1 MTKKFLRIFLGAT
14 ILLSIITAPA
24 ICISITASND
34 VGSVGSN
41 YYGGKTD
48 SISESITLGTAT
60 LADTWYYNKNEY
72 MPTTNKWFYSGNRK
86 HSIHNYATGYGYPIV
101 FSGNAYI
108 DTASVE
114 VSNRCYLTGGGST
127 KPAYLKT
134 DLDAYANGYR
144 TTERLAAET
153 YLELTQY
160 TGTATV
166 KNYALSN
173 TDTTVSPLAAKV
185 YVSQSLSN
193 VNGNLY
199 TTNWAQSYP
208 SYDFAQTETT
218 AKGAK
223 SLSESSSANGWEATA
238 QEWALGGTHRLDA
251 SSKLS
256 GIATNAVIDSNSFYK
271 RNEYVNFYMTKSHA
285 EWQLAPSIAS
295 SLAASATS
303 RNVKSTYAN
312 ARSGAIM
319 RTDSDKALAWTRT
332 MSGYSSY
339 IGYTNNLDNS
349 NYWKSGQ
356 WVTAQERTTL
366 GDVSN
371 NYASLS
377 SEIRGTSCTSSALTN
392 INAKE
397 VDIISWKWEPTT
409 KTWTQLVNQYGMN
422 KYYTSDLNRYV
433 NWQFDGNGK
442 LITKAGD
449 LNGNGIVT
457 LEEVVYVI
465 NVPYPYPK
473 KEVTKPYVDAAIVNW
488 QTSP

>member
-1 MTKKFLRIFLGAT
+1 MTKKLLQIFFAAT
-14 ILLSIITAPA
+14 ILLFIIAAPA
-24 ICISITASND
+24 LCISITASND
-34 VGSVGSN
+34 VGSVSSN

-48 SISESITLGTAT
+48 TISENIALGSAT
-60 LADTWYYNKNEY
+60 LADTWYYNRNGY
-72 MPTTNKWFYSGNRK
+72 MPTTDKWYYSKNGK
-86 HSIHNYATGYGYPIV
+86 HSVHNYATGYGYPIV

-127 KPAYLKT
+127 KPAYLKAY
-134 DLDAYANGYR
+134 LDAYANGYR
-144 TTERLAAET
+144 TTERLAAES

-160 TGTATV
+160 TGTATI

-185 YVSQSLSN
+185 YVSQSISN

-199 TTNWAQSYP
+199 TKNWAQSYP
-208 SYDFAQTETT
+208 SYDFAATYTT

-238 QEWALGGTHRLDA
+238 QEWALGGTHRLEA

-256 GIATNAVIDSNSFYK
+256 GIADNAVIDSKSFYK

-285 EWQLAPSIAS
+285 EWQLAPSIAG
-295 SLAASATS
+295 SLTASATS

-312 ARSGAIM
+312 ARSDAIM

-332 MSGYSSY
+332 MSGYSSI
-339 IGYTNNLDNS
+339 IGNTDNLDNS

-356 WVTAQERTTL
+356 WVTALERTTS
-366 GDVSN
+366 GDVSS

-392 INAKE
+392 INAKG
-397 VDIISWKWEPTT
+397 VDIISWKWNPSI
-409 KTWTQLVNQYGMN
+409 KTWVQLANQYGMN

-449 LNGNGIVT
+449 LNGNGIVPYDEIIYTIGT
-457 LEEVVYVI
+457 L
-465 NVPYPYPK
+465 YPK
-473 KEVTKPYVDAAIVNW
+473 GEVTLPYAKAAIANW